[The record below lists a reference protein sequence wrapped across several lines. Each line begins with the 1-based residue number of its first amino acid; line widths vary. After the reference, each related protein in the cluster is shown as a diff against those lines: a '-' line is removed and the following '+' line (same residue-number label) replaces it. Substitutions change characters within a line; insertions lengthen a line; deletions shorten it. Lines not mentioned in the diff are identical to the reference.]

1 MKHHHPWFTGKLCAG
16 LALWLGVYCAPAARG
31 ADTLP
36 ATGDANHPFRL
47 AFMSSMFS
55 EVNEADARAAMKI
68 WIMTVAKERNIA
80 VDPDPHI
87 YSTLGELT
95 ASIRTNPIDG
105 VGMVASEYAR
115 LSRVMK
121 FDRLG
126 VGDYGG
132 NITEKYLL
140 LVRSDSGIE
149 RLDQLQGRT
158 LNVLNTPRT
167 SLATVWLDTALLES
181 GLKRCTVF
189 FSQINYNNKASLVTL
204 PVYFHQADAC
214 LTTSNSFKVMGELNP
229 QLTKQL
235 RALAVSPEVMPACF
249 AFCASDNSPARPQ
262 ILKEMTRMGETPA
275 GKQILTL
282 VKSDG
287 IVEAPL
293 SCMDSSLELL
303 ARHDRLCGETN
314 QARVATK

>member
-1 MKHHHPWFTGKLCAG
+1 
-16 LALWLGVYCAPAARG
+16 
-31 ADTLP
+31 
-36 ATGDANHPFRL
+36 
-47 AFMSSMFS
+47 MFS
-55 EVNEADARAAMKI
+55 EVNETDARAAMKV

-87 YSTLGELT
+87 YGTLGELT
-95 ASIRTNPIDG
+95 AACRTNPVDG
-105 VGMVASEYAR
+105 VGMVASEYAH

-132 NITEKYLL
+132 NITEIYLL

-158 LNVLNTPRT
+158 LNMLNTPRT
-167 SLATVWLDTALLES
+167 SLATVWLDTAQLES
-181 GLKRCTVF
+181 GLKRCADF
-189 FSQINYNNKASLVTL
+189 FRQINYNNKASLVTL

-229 QLTKQL
+229 QLRKQL
-235 RALAVSPEVMPACF
+235 RVLAVSPEVMPACF

-262 ILKEMTRMGETPA
+262 ILKEMTRMDETPA

-282 VKSDG
+282 VKADR
-287 IVEAPL
+287 IVEVPV
-293 SCMDSSLELL
+293 SSMDISLELL
-303 ARHDRLCGETN
+303 AKHDRLCGETN
-314 QARVATK
+314 QNRVAVK